1 MRGEER
7 HLSVDGDRDEG
18 SPPHVRGRGSREAD
32 CPVKHRITPACAGK
46 RVCPTLVE
54 VKPEDHPRMC
64 GEESIH
70 FGDGILCLGSP
81 PHVRGRGDW
90 TKPRTRQAGITPA
103 CAGKSSTVSQKPC
116 AAPDH
121 PRVRGEEP
129 VSMER
134 RITRAGS
141 PPRARGRAGCL
152 YRDAGND
159 GITPACAGKSAEAAP
174 AGDRGEDHP
183 RVRGEEPIIF
193 A

>member
-1 MRGEER
+1 M
-7 HLSVDGDRDEG
+7 
-18 SPPHVRGRGSREAD
+18 RGRGTPAD
-32 CPVKHRITPACAGK
+32 QVTSFDGITPACAGK
-46 RVCPTLVE
+46 SAISQLTAMESR
-54 VKPEDHPRMC
+54 DHPRMC

-141 PPRARGRAGCL
+141 PPRARGRAI
-152 YRDAGND
+152 Y
-159 GITPACAGKSAEAAP
+159 I
-174 AGDRGEDHP
+174 
-183 RVRGEEPIIF
+183 
-193 A
+193 